1 MKNGKRAA
9 RSAGAKLTEEAVR
22 KMALGLQGVEERP
35 SYGTPG
41 FRVNDQLFLRVHDD
55 GDSLVVRCDFEQRA
69 ELMAA
74 DPQTYYITDHYLNYE
89 WVLVSR
95 ARVHPDALRDLLNMA
110 HSAAA
115 KAGRKARKKKPG
127 PRG

>member
-1 MKNGKRAA
+1 MQKRKSISP
-9 RSAGAKLTEEAVR
+9 RKSPGLSEDSVR
-22 KMALGLQGVEERP
+22 KMALGLQGADERP

-41 FRVNDQLFLRVHDD
+41 FRVNDQLFLRFHQD
-55 GDSLVVRCDFEQRA
+55 GESLVVRCDFEQRT

-74 DPQTYYITDHYLNYE
+74 DPATYYITDHYLNYE

-110 HSAAA
+110 HAAA
-115 KAGRKARKKKPG
+115 ANAGRKGRKKKTR
-127 PRG
+127 PRR

>member
-1 MKNGKRAA
+1 MKKRKTNSP
-9 RSAGAKLTEEAVR
+9 RKSAGLSEDAVR
-22 KMALGLQGVEERP
+22 KMALALQGVEERP

-55 GDSLVVRCDFEQRA
+55 GESLVVRCDFEQRA

-74 DPQTYYITDHYLNYE
+74 DPATYYITDHYLNYE

-95 ARVHPDALRDLLNMA
+95 SRAHPDALRDLLHMA

-115 KAGRKARKKKPG
+115 KAGRAARKNKP
-127 PRG
+127 R

>member
-1 MKNGKRAA
+1 MKKRKQ
-9 RSAGAKLTEEAVR
+9 AGGRKGAGLTEDAIR
-22 KMALGLQGVEERP
+22 DMAIALEGVEERP

-41 FRVNDQLFLRVHDD
+41 FRVNDTLFLRVHDD
-55 GDSLVVRCDFEQRA
+55 GESLVVRCDFEQRE

-74 DPQTYYITDHYLNYE
+74 DPATYYITDHYLNYE

-95 ARVHPDALRDLLNMA
+95 SRVHPDALRDLLRMA

-115 KAGRKARKKKPG
+115 KAGHASRKKKP
-127 PRG
+127 RRA